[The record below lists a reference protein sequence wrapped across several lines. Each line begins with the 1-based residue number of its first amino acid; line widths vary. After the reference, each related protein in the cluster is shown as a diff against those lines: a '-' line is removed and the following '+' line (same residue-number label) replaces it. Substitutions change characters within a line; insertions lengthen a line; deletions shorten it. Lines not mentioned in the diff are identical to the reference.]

1 MDKKLSG
8 AGAAIV
14 GALLYGGA
22 QLLDIEERLA
32 ALEAKQEEESAEEP
46 AAEASEDV
54 EEAEPNEEPAEEPEA
69 APEAEK
75 AEEE

>member
-22 QLLDIEERLA
+22 QLLDIEERLT
-32 ALEAKQEEESAEEP
+32 ALEAKQEESAEAP
-46 AAEASEDV
+46 APEASEDV

-69 APEAEK
+69 APESEK

>member
-32 ALEAKQEEESAEEP
+32 ALEAKQAESAEEP

>member
-1 MDKKLSG
+1 MNKKLSG

-32 ALEAKQEEESAEEP
+32 ALEAKQEESAEKP
-46 AAEASEDV
+46 APEASEDV
-54 EEAEPNEEPAEEPEA
+54 DEAEPEEEPAEEPEA

>member
-8 AGAAIV
+8 VGAAIV

-32 ALEAKQEEESAEEP
+32 ALEAKQEESAEEP
-46 AAEASEDV
+46 AAEASEDA
-54 EEAEPNEEPAEEPEA
+54 EEVEPNKEPAEEPEA